1 MFQGRGAAG
10 VFGLLYQHT
19 ELVER
24 GLEPWPQAM
33 GLSLLEPLRV
43 STPRLPDLRTPRNPH
58 TPRFSQLSK

>member
-1 MFQGRGAAG
+1 VFQGRGAAG

-24 GLEPWPQAM
+24 GLEPWPQ

>member
-1 MFQGRGAAG
+1 VFQGRGAAG

-24 GLEPWPQAM
+24 GLEPWRM
-33 GLSLLEPLRV
+33 GLSRLEPLRV